1 MSGHAS
7 PERDLLGSLSR
18 VGDSDSGNDLLNTGV
33 DLSIASHHI
42 ISPTSTTHGVTTSL
56 AHTVDPSPLEIGW
69 TDWTTTAGLGSDLG
83 LGGLDMVGRDEDI
96 METGR
101 TTPAEPA
108 MAILTDHV
116 RADLDQVFFDRVHPV
131 LPIVYRRGYFSWA
144 DQINPGPARAC
155 LRSAIRTIAAAMSAP
170 CFRFCDQLYAET
182 RGLLERYT
190 VGSTNEI
197 ALEYVQAWLLLA
209 HYELL
214 RVGEHQALL
223 TAARAFRLVL
233 MARLYNIDLP
243 DPENMTPPPLA
254 HQQQASPVESLAS
267 CEPAD
272 MVGLGREASFSAI
285 EERRRTFWLGFQ
297 LDRLLCARNDYPLT
311 MYEDMASSRILPF
324 SSSRRG
330 ESREI
335 LTCLRSARASPR
347 PKPTS
352 KETTTR
358 AQASCPKQSAA
369 QAKRPPSRPS
379 LKASC

>member
-7 PERDLLGSLSR
+7 PERDLLDSLSR
-18 VGDSDSGNDLLNTGV
+18 VVDLDSGDDLLNSGV

-42 ISPTSTTHGVTTSL
+42 ISPTSTTHGMATSL
-56 AHTVDPSPLEIGW
+56 VHTVDPSPLEIEW
-69 TDWTTTAGLGSDLG
+69 TDWTSTAGFGSDLG

-96 METGR
+96 METER

-131 LPIVYRRGYFSWA
+131 LPIVYRRGHLSWA
-144 DQINPGPARAC
+144 DQMNPGPARAC
-155 LRSAIRTIAAAMSAP
+155 LRSAIRTIAAAMSAL

-182 RGLLERYT
+182 RGLLEGYT
-190 VGSTNEI
+190 VGSKNEI
-197 ALEYVQAWLLLA
+197 ALEYIQAWLLLA

-223 TAARAFRLVL
+223 TAARAIRLVL

-243 DPENMTPPPLA
+243 NPEDMAPPPLI
-254 HQQQASPVESLAS
+254 HQQQASPAESLAS
-267 CEPAD
+267 CEPAEL
-272 MVGLGREASFSAI
+272 VGLGGEGGFSAI

-311 MYEDMASSRILPF
+311 IYEDMASNRILPF
-324 SSSRRG
+324 TLSRRR

-352 KETTTR
+352 KETTIR
-358 AQASCPKQSAA
+358 AAYSCPKQSAA
-369 QAKRPPSRPS
+369 QAEPPRSRP
-379 LKASC
+379 LLNASY